1 MKFRLG
7 WRPHRRHHHPQRS
20 LPDDPTQNYLDNLLP
35 GQTAQVVALSG
46 GRCMVSRMVSLGF
59 TPGAMI
65 QVIQNFG
72 HGPLIVNVRDTR
84 VALGRFEARSVV
96 VKQASI

>member
-7 WRPHRRHHHPQRS
+7 WRPHHRHHSHRS
-20 LPDDPTQNYLDNLLP
+20 MPDDPTRNYLDNLLP
-35 GQTAQVVALSG
+35 GQTAQVVGLSG
-46 GRCMVSRMVSLGF
+46 GRCMVIRMVSLGF
-59 TPGAMI
+59 TPGATV

-84 VALGRFEARSVV
+84 VALGRFEARSVLV
-96 VKQASI
+96 RQDGV